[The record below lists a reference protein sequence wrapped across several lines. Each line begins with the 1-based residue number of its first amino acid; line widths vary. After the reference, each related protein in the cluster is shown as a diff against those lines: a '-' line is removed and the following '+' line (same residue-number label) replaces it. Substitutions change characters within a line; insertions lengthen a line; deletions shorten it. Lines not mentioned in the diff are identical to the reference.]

1 MKTKEVI
8 LKLHLRSTSYEK
20 IYFSFANYYIWLKCD
35 FFNMV
40 FGAHLF
46 CCFLFFVFFL
56 GDVQICVFTF
66 WVPRCEV
73 WHDFRIEAMFGSSL
87 PPVVCVMWCPTHFVF
102 FICLSSSC
110 MPYATSFSG
119 FLFLIAPWVFS
130 NVYFH
135 IPVLSNI

>member
-46 CCFLFFVFFL
+46 CFFCFLFFFGWCPNMCLYFLSTALWSPAQFPHRSNVRFVFTSSCLRKVVSNTF
-56 GDVQICVFTF
+56 CVFY
-66 WVPRCEV
+66 
-73 WHDFRIEAMFGSSL
+73 L
-87 PPVVCVMWCPTHFVF
+87 FVF
-102 FICLSSSC
+102 VL
-110 MPYATSFSG
+110 YALCYQFLWFSIFDCPLG
-119 FLFLIAPWVFS
+119 IL
-130 NVYFH
+130 
-135 IPVLSNI
+135 